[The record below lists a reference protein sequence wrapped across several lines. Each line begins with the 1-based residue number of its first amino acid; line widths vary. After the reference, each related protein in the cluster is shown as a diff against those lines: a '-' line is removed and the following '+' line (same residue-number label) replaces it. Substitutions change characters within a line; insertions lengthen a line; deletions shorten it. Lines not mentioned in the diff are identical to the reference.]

1 MSEIPAPGFSAMD
14 AVETVSGHDGAVC
27 GARLKQEREDGR
39 ETCTQPAGWGT
50 EHVGFGTCKL
60 HGGTTPSHIAA
71 AQREQ
76 VERAL
81 LDAKRTY
88 GLPLDVEPGDALL
101 GLVRT
106 AAGIVAWL
114 GLQVAQ
120 LPNDGVTGD
129 GKAHPLVGLYL
140 DERKHLA
147 QVAKDTL
154 AAGVA
159 ERRVRLEEAQGRL
172 LVGFVERLIRRLGR
186 DPMDPEVR
194 ELVREELAAIES
206 ADLVEGQAS

>member
-1 MSEIPAPGFSAMD
+1 MSEVPEAGFSDAMGPD
-14 AVETVSGHDGAVC
+14 VPAAGHDAGLC
-27 GARLKQEREDGR
+27 GGRLKQAREDGR
-39 ETCTQPAGWGT
+39 TTCTKPAGYDTPHPGI
-50 EHVGFGTCKL
+50 GRCKF
-60 HGGTTPSHIAA
+60 HGGSTPNHVVSAERQQAEAA
-71 AQREQ
+71 VDVARQ
-76 VERAL
+76 
-81 LDAKRTY
+81 TY
-88 GLPLDVEPGDALL
+88 GIPLDVEPGDALL

-114 GLQVAQ
+114 GLQVAE
-120 LPNDGVTGD
+120 LPNDGVTEEGRT
-129 GKAHPLVGLYL
+129 HPLVSLYL

-206 ADLVEGQAS
+206 GDGT

>member
-1 MSEIPAPGFSAMD
+1 MSDVPGPAFSA
-14 AVETVSGHDGAVC
+14 AVTPGPRADGHDGALC
-27 GARLKQEREDGR
+27 GATLKQDREDGR
-39 ETCTQPAGWGT
+39 GTCTQVAGWGT

-60 HGGTTPSHIAA
+60 HGGTTPSHVAA
-71 AQREQ
+71 AERQRVEQ
-76 VERAL
+76 AL
-81 LDAKRTY
+81 TEAKRTY

-114 GLQVAQ
+114 GLQVGQ
-120 LPNDGVTGD
+120 LPNDGVTAD
-129 GKAHPLVGLYL
+129 GKPHALVGLYL

-206 ADLVEGQAS
+206 AEVPAS